1 MVNYLH
7 IIHVLI
13 LHQLLKEIFMA
24 VYRNIF
30 FMKLELIFFFS
41 FLDDDN
47 AGEDNPECQTRER
60 IKMMG
65 EDLIGLKTKRMKK
78 PKSKK

>member
-1 MVNYLH
+1 MEVCEDY
-7 IIHVLI
+7 
-13 LHQLLKEIFMA
+13 
-24 VYRNIF
+24 
-30 FMKLELIFFFS
+30 FS
-41 FLDDDN
+41 KWIWWSFRFLDEDN

>member
-1 MVNYLH
+1 MLRY
-7 IIHVLI
+7 I
-13 LHQLLKEIFMA
+13 LVKLKF
-24 VYRNIF
+24 YF
-30 FMKLELIFFFS
+30 L

>member
-1 MVNYLH
+1 LS
-7 IIHVLI
+7 I
-13 LHQLLKEIFMA
+13 
-24 VYRNIF
+24 
-30 FMKLELIFFFS
+30 
-41 FLDDDN
+41 DDDN

-60 IKMMG
+60 IKMQG

>member
-1 MVNYLH
+1 
-7 IIHVLI
+7 
-13 LHQLLKEIFMA
+13 
-24 VYRNIF
+24 
-30 FMKLELIFFFS
+30 MKLEFTFFFS

>member
-1 MVNYLH
+1 MEVCEDYFSKW
-7 IIHVLI
+7 IWW
-13 LHQLLKEIFMA
+13 
-24 VYRNIF
+24 F
-30 FMKLELIFFFS
+30 FR
-41 FLDDDN
+41 FLDEDN

>member
-1 MVNYLH
+1 M
-7 IIHVLI
+7 
-13 LHQLLKEIFMA
+13 
-24 VYRNIF
+24 F
-30 FMKLELIFFFS
+30 FWNKIRINFVW